1 MIQVLIDLLRGSLQ
15 LCRGMKA
22 YVLLTAALLA
32 TTSIAQNAAPVWS
45 MPSPWPVTPKD
56 ANPAAWPMPRIDW
69 LARVET
75 NILHAHEVAN
85 KIQLVFDGDS
95 ITDAWQLSGKELWAQ
110 RYAGLGAF
118 DFGIAGDQT
127 QHLLWRL
134 AQGEVDGIHP
144 KLIAILIGTNN
155 VKNYTAEQIAGATKD
170 IIAGYRKRC
179 PEAAILLQAIFP
191 RNELPTDPMRAKIK
205 TANDAISKL
214 ADGDKVI
221 YIDFG
226 DRFLS
231 PDGTI
236 SKDVMPDFLHPSAK
250 GYQIWADAIQPIV
263 DKYCSTK

>member
-1 MIQVLIDLLRGSLQ
+1 
-15 LCRGMKA
+15 
-22 YVLLTAALLA
+22 
-32 TTSIAQNAAPVWS
+32 
-45 MPSPWPVTPKD
+45 
-56 ANPAAWPMPRIDW
+56 MPRIDW

-95 ITDAWQLSGKELWAQ
+95 ITDAWQLSGKNYGRNAMPASALSISELRRSNAASFVAP
-110 RYAGLGAF
+110 RSGRG
-118 DFGIAGDQT
+118 
-127 QHLLWRL
+127 RRN
-134 AQGEVDGIHP
+134 HP

-236 SKDVMPDFLHPSAK
+236 SKDVMPDFLHPSQRLSNLGGCHSA
-250 GYQIWADAIQPIV
+250 IV